1 MSKVPQVPQSDPNH
15 PSNLTIQFEDGV
27 QQWEYNTFIIA
38 IVQLDSALQQLGCDG
53 WELIQGFPF
62 KVPDGEQRPGGLIVP
77 GAGTGADSPG
87 AAGGVFMLIF
97 KRPKMVLP
105 NVNSSGLAASQ
116 N

>member
-1 MSKVPQVPQSDPNH
+1 MSQSQD
-15 PSNLTIQFEDGV
+15 LTIQFEDNV

-38 IVQLDSALQQLGCDG
+38 IVQLDAALQQLGSDG

-62 KVPDGEQRPGGLIVP
+62 KVPDGEQRAGGLIVP
-77 GAGTGADSPG
+77 GAGGGAESQS

-97 KRPKMVLP
+97 KRPKAPMAG
-105 NVNSSGLAASQ
+105 VNSSGLAASQ